1 MTCKETIELL
11 AEYLESA
18 LDDRLIE
25 QLEAH
30 LQDCGPCVAYL
41 NTYRRTRELAGDAG
55 RVDMPEEMKARLR
68 RFLLH
73 ALDRRS

>member
-1 MTCKETIELL
+1 MTCKETIDLL
-11 AEYLESA
+11 ADYLESA
-18 LDDRLIE
+18 LDDQLIE
-25 QLEAH
+25 QLETH
-30 LQDCGPCVAYL
+30 LRDCGPCVAYL

-68 RFLLH
+68 RFLLN

>member
-11 AEYLESA
+11 ADYLESA
-18 LDDRLIE
+18 LDDQLIE

-30 LQDCGPCVAYL
+30 LRDCGPCVAYL